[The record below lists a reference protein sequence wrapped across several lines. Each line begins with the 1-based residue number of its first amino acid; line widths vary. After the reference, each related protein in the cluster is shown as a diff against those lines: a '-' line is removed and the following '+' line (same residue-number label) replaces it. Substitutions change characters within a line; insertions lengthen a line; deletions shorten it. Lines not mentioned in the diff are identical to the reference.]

1 MTAQVTGSTL
11 TETQRRHN
19 AQAFVKTWR
28 GRGYEKGDTQQFWG
42 NLLRSVMGMPE
53 VQTVTGVRYE
63 EGTSRR
69 GYIDAIIPDAKTL
82 IEQKS
87 IGVNLDHAEMRQGQM
102 VTPFEQAMNYANS
115 LPNSQ
120 RPDYIIVC
128 NFEEFRIHNLDEVK
142 PEENYLSFRLEEL
155 PEQYHLLDFLINP
168 ANTRRHREE
177 KVSMDAGAL
186 IGELY
191 RGLREQYIDPD
202 SERSQHSLN
211 VLCVRLVFCL
221 FAEDAGVFS
230 KDSFHYFLAN
240 TRPDQ
245 VRTRLLELFQVLDT
259 PEDERDPYLSD
270 DLKAFPYVNGGL
282 FNSRTSGPIEI
293 PLFTEELYD
302 LLVNRV
308 SRDTNWAEI
317 SPTIFGG
324 VFESTLNPETRASG
338 GMHYTSPENIH
349 KVIDPLFLDD
359 LTAELQNILTEFAG
373 QDVKRKNRLRAFHDK
388 IAGLTFFDPAC
399 GSGNF
404 LTETYISLRR
414 LENKALSE
422 LTDQTELAF
431 GDITPL
437 KVSLDQFYGIE
448 INDFAVSVASTAMWI
463 AELQANIEAQTIV
476 TQLIEDLPLSDAA
489 HIVQGNALRTD
500 WAEIL
505 PPEKCS
511 YIIGNPPFL
520 GYSRLN
526 TDQKEERLAI
536 FGKGGGI
543 LDYVACWHRKAAEYM
558 QGTACEA
565 ALVSTNSIC
574 QGQQVTPLW
583 QPLFEMGISINF
595 AHRSFSWAN
604 EATDQAQVTC
614 VIIGFSHKERKEK
627 YLWDYRRATPE
638 ERAAG
643 SAREIG
649 MPSAVGHINA
659 YLTDAPDVFIR
670 RRSKPL
676 SDVPEMSKGFQATD
690 NGYLLLSADEY
701 EDIITEEPAAEK
713 WIRPFSMGQEF
724 INGVDRY
731 CLWLVDVTPADFKD
745 LPHVRARVEACREW
759 RSQQT
764 TTGDAYKLKDT
775 PHLLRPTSKFKDRTY
790 IGIPVVSSERRRYI
804 PLGFVTNGMIPGNKL
819 YFIPTDSLFIF
830 GVLMSQF
837 HNAFMRVVTGRLELR
852 YNYGNTT
859 VYNNFV
865 FPDPTDSQREAIESA
880 AQAVLDARE
889 EYPGA
894 TLADLYDPDNSWLYP
909 ELTRAHEQ
917 LDRAVEAA
925 YGVDYS
931 DMEDSARETAIVAHL
946 FKLYAQATTK

>member
-1 MTAQVTGSTL
+1 MSAQATGSTL

-19 AQAFVKTWR
+19 AQAFAQTWR

-42 NLLRSVMGMPE
+42 NLLRSVMGVPE
-53 VQTVTGVRYE
+53 DQTVTGVRYE

-69 GYIDAIIPDAKTL
+69 GFIDVIIPDAKTL

-87 IGVNLDHAEMRQGQM
+87 IGVDLDRPEMRQGQM
-102 VTPFEQAMNYANS
+102 VTPFEQALNYANS

-128 NFEEFRIHNLDEVK
+128 NFEEFRIHNLDQVK

-168 ANTRRHREE
+168 ANTRRYREE
-177 KVSMDAGAL
+177 QVSMDAGVL

-191 RGLREQYIDPD
+191 HGLREQYIDPD

-221 FAEDAGVFS
+221 FAEDAGIFA

-240 TRPDQ
+240 TPHDQ

-259 PEDERDPYLSD
+259 PEDERDPYLSA

-282 FNSRTSGPIEI
+282 FDSRTSGPIEI

-359 LTAELQNILTEFAG
+359 LTAELQSILTEFAG

-414 LENKALSE
+414 LENKVLSE

-476 TQLIEDLPLSDAA
+476 TQLIDDLPLSDSA

-505 PPEKCS
+505 PPEKCD

-526 TDQKEERLAI
+526 ADQKEERLAI
-536 FGKGGGI
+536 FGKGGSV

-558 QGTACEA
+558 EGTECEA

-574 QGQQVTPLW
+574 QGQQVAPLW
-583 QPLFEMGISINF
+583 EPLFEMGISINF

-614 VIIGFSHKERKEK
+614 VIIGFSHKERTEK
-627 YLWDYRRATPE
+627 YLWDYRRATAE

-649 MPSAVGHINA
+649 TRRAVDHINA
-659 YLTDAPDVFIR
+659 YLADAPDVFIQR
-670 RRSKPL
+670 RGKPL
-676 SDVPEMSKGFQATD
+676 SDVPEMKAGGKPTEGNF
-690 NGYLLLSADEY
+690 LLLSPDEKAQVL
-701 EDIITEEPAAEK
+701 AAEPDLEE

-724 INGVDRY
+724 INGKDRY
-731 CLWLVDVTPADFKD
+731 CFWLVDTPRSVIAKSPI
-745 LPHVRARVEACREW
+745 LRERVQGVRDMRLASTKKATQKKAE
-759 RSQQT
+759 
-764 TTGDAYKLKDT
+764 T
-775 PHLLRPTSKFKDRTY
+775 PWLFDEIRYAGSEPY
-790 IGIPVVSSERRRYI
+790 IAVPAVSSERRRYI
-804 PLGFVTNGMIPGNKL
+804 PLGFVANGMIPGNQL
-819 YFIPTDSLFIF
+819 YFIPSNSLFIF
-830 GVLMSQF
+830 GVMCSQF
-837 HNAFMRVVTGRLELR
+837 HNSFMRAVAGRLELR
-852 YNYGNTT
+852 YRYANTI

-865 FPDPTDSQREAIESA
+865 FPDPTAEQREAIENA

-889 EYPGA
+889 EYPEA

-931 DMEDSARETAIVAHL
+931 EMDDSAREAAIVAHL
-946 FKLYAQATTK
+946 FELYAQAAEE